1 MRRNDR
7 EEQES
12 HRIPRILA
20 LVTKDFAVGRTEK
33 KNFNCLKV
41 SVGTGYVNVKFR
53 IESWAWDNNRLS

>member
-20 LVTKDFAVGRTEK
+20 LATNDFAVGRTEK
-33 KNFNCLKV
+33 KNFKCLKV
-41 SVGTGYVNVKFR
+41 YVGTGYVTVKFR
-53 IESWAWDNNRLS
+53 IESWSWDNNRLS